1 MKNRVGFN
9 DPQIFFKIYS
19 LPSVA
24 ALYIDVA
31 FHLRKMKGYESVY
44 FLPNEDNNL
53 TYLIKAS
60 DAEEFTG
67 KMLKKHRLN
76 EAQVSEA
83 LSKFDRVVRTDLA
96 IRVVQNRVTRPDET
110 DKNRFI
116 SFDSLMEFI
125 VDQYVMQYKSQV
137 VQLVANLQMSG
148 VSKYDSRKT
157 FENMCYTVS
166 EI

>member
-1 MKNRVGFN
+1 
-9 DPQIFFKIYS
+9 
-19 LPSVA
+19 
-24 ALYIDVA
+24 
-31 FHLRKMKGYESVY
+31 MKGYESVY

-125 VDQYVMQYKSQV
+125 VD
-137 VQLVANLQMSG
+137 
-148 VSKYDSRKT
+148 
-157 FENMCYTVS
+157 
-166 EI
+166 